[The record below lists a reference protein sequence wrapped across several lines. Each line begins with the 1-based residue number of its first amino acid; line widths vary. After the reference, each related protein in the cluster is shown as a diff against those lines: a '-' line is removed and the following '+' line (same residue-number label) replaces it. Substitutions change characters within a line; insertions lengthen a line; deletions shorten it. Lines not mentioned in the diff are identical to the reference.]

1 VVGLVSKSIFKN
13 ALYKVLLSVFNII
26 VPVIVGPYPLH
37 VLGSELMGRVNFA
50 DSIYNYFFI
59 FAGFGIYQYGLR
71 EISRIREDK
80 TKLSR
85 LFTSLFMLGLV
96 SSIIS
101 LFVFLLVSFTA
112 YRNDNI
118 YPILLIFSFNI
129 FANIFY
135 TEWVNEALEK
145 YDFITV
151 KTVLVRCVYLVLLF
165 TLVRTSRDYLSYVI
179 ISSLYLFLNNFLSF
193 LYIKTQIKFDFKQIS
208 LRGHIKFLTMGLM
221 LANASILYTQLDR
234 FMLGEFID
242 KPSVAYYN
250 MSQMLCQMVNG
261 VVLGVIYVTVPR
273 LSNYLGNNNEE
284 NYTALLNK
292 VAKAYTAF
300 LYPTAV
306 GIYTLSSEIVHIY
319 GGKDFLPAI
328 PILRIFSVYI
338 IFTGMQ
344 SIMVNQVIYV
354 KRQEKALVTY
364 MILWGVVNLFLNIV
378 LLKLGLFNSVTAIA
392 STLLS
397 NGAFAFTQYYYVRVT
412 LKVNLQ
418 LFSWDNMKY
427 LLISLLFI
435 PLTSFIRVMTS
446 HNMILTVLISV
457 IAAPL
462 IYFSILILSKDEV
475 INTFLQKLFMKFKRT
490 SEVS

>member
-1 VVGLVSKSIFKN
+1 MSRSIFKN

-50 DSIYNYFFI
+50 DSIYNYFYI

-71 EISRIREDK
+71 EVSRVREDK

-85 LFTSLFMLGLV
+85 LFTCLFMLGLV
-96 SSIIS
+96 SSVIS
-101 LFVFLLVSFTA
+101 LSVFSIVSFTA

-118 YPILLIFSFNI
+118 YPILLIFSINI

-135 TEWVNEALEK
+135 TEWINEALEK

-165 TLVRTSRDYLSYVI
+165 TLVRSSRDYLSYVL
-179 ISSLYLFLNNFLSF
+179 ISSLYLFLNNFVSF
-193 LYIKTQIKFDFKQIS
+193 LYIKTQIKFDFKQFS
-208 LRGHIKFLTMGLM
+208 LKGHIKFLIMGVILS
-221 LANASILYTQLDR
+221 NASILYTQLDK

-242 KPSVAYYN
+242 KPSVAYYA
-250 MSQMLCQMVNG
+250 MSQMLCHMVNG
-261 VVLGVIYVTVPR
+261 VVLAVIYVTVPR

-284 NYTALLNK
+284 NYITLLNK
-292 VAKAYTAF
+292 VAKTYTAF

-306 GIYTLSSEIVHIY
+306 GIFALSSEIVLIY

-338 IFTGMQ
+338 IFSGMQ

-354 KRQEKALVTY
+354 KRRERVLIKY
-364 MILWGVVNLFLNIV
+364 MVLWGVVNLVLNLI

-392 STLLS
+392 STLFS
-397 NGAFAFTQYYYVRVT
+397 NGAFAFTQYYYVRAK

-418 LFSWDNMKY
+418 LFSRDNMKY

-435 PLTSFIRVMTS
+435 PLTSFIRVIAS
-446 HNMILTVLISV
+446 HNIIFTVLLSIT
-457 IAAPL
+457 AAPL
-462 IYFSILILSKDEV
+462 IYFSILILTKDEV
-475 INTFLQKLFMKFKRT
+475 INTLLQKLFVKFRRT
-490 SEVS
+490 REVSK